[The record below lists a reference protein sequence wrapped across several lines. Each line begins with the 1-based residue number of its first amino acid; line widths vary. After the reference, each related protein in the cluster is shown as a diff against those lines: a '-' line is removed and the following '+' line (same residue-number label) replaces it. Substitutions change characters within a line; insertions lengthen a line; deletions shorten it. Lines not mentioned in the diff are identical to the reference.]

1 MTADHHDRERWKRYF
16 EPCANKV
23 EWTVFVL
30 FILKMFKCDSFVD
43 VCDFLRQE
51 TCSGYDFENK
61 LKLKIDIAMKK
72 MEERAKKELV
82 TSDSSG

>member
-1 MTADHHDRERWKRYF
+1 M
-16 EPCANKV
+16 N
-23 EWTVFVL
+23 
-30 FILKMFKCDSFVD
+30 SFYVVYIKD
-43 VCDFLRQE
+43 VGIICDFLRQE
-51 TCSGYDFENK
+51 TCNGYDFENK

>member
-1 MTADHHDRERWKRYF
+1 
-16 EPCANKV
+16 
-23 EWTVFVL
+23 
-30 FILKMFKCDSFVD
+30 MFKCDSFVD